1 MKKFLVMLT
10 AVCTMF
16 ICGMTVN
23 AGETSAPAQTT
34 VQVDNSAGLHGNIL
48 DIVNDQKYST
58 EGESKDV
65 KYDGQWDKAPA
76 ECDSGDCPACD
87 EVNKCPCGSKCKC
100 KCGKKCPC
108 NCGCKAG
115 KCTCGDK
122 CKCPCCKKDCDCCKE
137 GCKCGDCPKC
147 TPKCDCCGGKCK
159 KDCTCGCKEGKPCTC
174 GEPKADSIHGN
185 IIDAIQGDKC
195 KCDCCKKDCDCCKDG
210 CTCGDCPKCAPKC
223 NCNQQKCKS
232 KKCKKGCKIKK

>member
-34 VQVDNSAGLHGNIL
+34 VQVDNSTGLHGNIL

-122 CKCPCCKKDCDCCKE
+122 CKCP
-137 GCKCGDCPKC
+137 
-147 TPKCDCCGGKCK
+147 
-159 KDCTCGCKEGKPCTC
+159 
-174 GEPKADSIHGN
+174 
-185 IIDAIQGDKC
+185 
-195 KCDCCKKDCDCCKDG
+195 
-210 CTCGDCPKCAPKC
+210 
-223 NCNQQKCKS
+223 
-232 KKCKKGCKIKK
+232 